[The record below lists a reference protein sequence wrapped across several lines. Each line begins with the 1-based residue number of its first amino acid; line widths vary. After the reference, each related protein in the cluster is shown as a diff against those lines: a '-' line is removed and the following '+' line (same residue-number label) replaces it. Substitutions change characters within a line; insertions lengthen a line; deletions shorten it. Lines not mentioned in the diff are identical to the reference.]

1 MEILDK
7 TYDRAS
13 CEIEEILQ
21 HQKFDKQDVELL
33 GDLIDIVKD
42 VEMIYSYQD
51 DNVMDGYSLSNGQS
65 NGYMRGRS
73 GRMMP
78 YMYNR
83 SNSYMRNRSMNN
95 GDYSNSDNKS
105 MLIDGLQN
113 VMNMAADEKDR
124 KAISR
129 LMQQMESQ

>member
-33 GDLIDIVKD
+33 GDLVDIVKD

-51 DNVMDGYSLSNGQS
+51 DNIMDGYSQS
-65 NGYMRGRS
+65 NSYMRGRS
-73 GRMMP
+73 GRTMP

-95 GDYSNSDNKS
+95 GDYSNGDNKS

>member
-51 DNVMDGYSLSNGQS
+51 DNIMDGYSQS
-65 NGYMRGRS
+65 NSYMRGRS
-73 GRMMP
+73 GRTMP
-78 YMYNR
+78 NMYNR

-113 VMNMAADEKDR
+113 VMNMAVDEKDR